1 MAELLEMKVAAVS
14 YLDRSGGLRR
24 FIEDCKVL
32 GDPQQTE
39 AVYRFC
45 ITVNPSDVIETDAR
59 LGDWVLHDS
68 FRATALFQSVCFL
81 SIKTLSL
88 IEKIDTENQVNVVLK
103 LMQLPLLPGYMLDL
117 HKFPRVCSP
126 MRPQAL
132 EGLAIAMTRVTK
144 YTQGARFLCTQGTCP
159 CSTGFHHIRVHTPG
173 ATESATV
180 RSSFTCK
187 LCSSPLREDMKSRV
201 LGDKQ
206 MVEMIDARAVDILST
221 HPPHSL
227 RYQSVTLF
235 LRDELCDSMKI
246 GKLYR
251 VVGIP
256 AHVHQWPHV
265 TWSIE
270 ASSVQPWEPKSPG
283 AVSSNFQSL
292 LVVTSCSPWRF
303 TAVMASMFGS
313 PVVPPGL
320 YSTLKLC
327 LLLSLVQT
335 RENEQDS
342 PHYLDVLAL
351 SSDTLIIDRLMTY
364 SLALASRGIR
374 HQASGEMLATL
385 SEDEHGAGTAN
396 IHAGA
401 AFLATGGIC
410 LLGDLATYRKDKLE
424 VLQSVLETRTASVFF
439 PAKKYGEDTDQKLS
453 FSIQC
458 SFWALGDTGAHAK
471 RTVKGD
477 SIILGSME
485 MGSVPAQ
492 LAETFGL
499 VVQCRHNRT
508 LLPLTVHTLRHAIT
522 PGDPLYP
529 ASMQFTTQDYQDLLD
544 HARSLQVELSP
555 QAERMIHGY
564 FAASRRL
571 RSSTGPSPLLSAA
584 YFRLLVSMA
593 EAHCKL
599 SLRTRVSVEDA
610 VVAVLLC
617 EASLTLKY
625 GASALTIPPEAVFP
639 CDLHDFESLHQ
650 RDMALDQLH
659 QQILHFIYAYA
670 PGAAN
675 YITEE

>member
-201 LGDKQ
+201 LGGIPHGAFMTDKQ

-292 LVVTSCSPWRF
+292 LVVTSCSPW
-303 TAVMASMFGS
+303 
-313 PVVPPGL
+313 
-320 YSTLKLC
+320 
-327 LLLSLVQT
+327 
-335 RENEQDS
+335 
-342 PHYLDVLAL
+342 
-351 SSDTLIIDRLMTY
+351 RLMTY